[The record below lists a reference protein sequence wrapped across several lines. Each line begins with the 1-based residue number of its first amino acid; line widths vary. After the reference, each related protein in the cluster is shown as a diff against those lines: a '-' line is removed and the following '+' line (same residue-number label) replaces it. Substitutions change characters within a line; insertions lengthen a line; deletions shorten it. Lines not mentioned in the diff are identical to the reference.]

1 MSSRIRRFIRRR
13 DALIS
18 ILLLAY
24 IGLVLLY
31 VFGREGCDR
40 DEDSMRRNGLG
51 AVTAL
56 VETSTSRCRQIGRLN
71 IALDG
76 KELRQKQGCVASYP
90 EDKKRGYD
98 SFWRPGVQGIVWQ
111 HHDYLTQRSVIL
123 DVDGAV
129 GEVAEMFM
137 SKVQPHKY
145 IMLEPMTLMYNVLK
159 RKFKKKKNV
168 VIYNFGLGARNERFY
183 VDIGRYG
190 GSATSG
196 LLSSFQMEYP
206 CTIRVVD
213 TVKFMTK
220 LGVNCIEID
229 LLTIDCKGCVYEVLE
244 AILGSTLIHSFR
256 NIQFSTNTKDYG
268 RIADPVGRY
277 CTIQQLL
284 NRTHTLTYQF
294 KFNLESWRRK
304 DLVRNKN

>member
-1 MSSRIRRFIRRR
+1 M
-13 DALIS
+13 IS

-24 IGLVLLY
+24 IGLVLLN
-31 VFGREGCDR
+31 VFGRERCDR
-40 DEDSMRRNGLG
+40 DEDSLRRNGLG
-51 AVTAL
+51 AVTSL
-56 VETSTSRCRQIGRLN
+56 VKTSDVQCRQIYRLDT
-71 IALDG
+71 ALDE
-76 KELRQKQGCVASYP
+76 KELKQKQECVASYP
-90 EDKKRGYD
+90 EHKRRGYD

-111 HHDYLTQRSVIL
+111 HHDYLTQRSIIL
-123 DVDGAV
+123 DIDGNV

-145 IMLEPMTLMYNVLK
+145 VMLEPMTLMYNVLK
-159 RKFKKKKNV
+159 RKFRKKKNV
-168 VIYNFGLGARNERFY
+168 VIYNFGLGAKNERFY

-190 GSATSG
+190 GNATSG
-196 LLSSFQMEYP
+196 LLKSVTMEYP
-206 CTIRVVD
+206 CTIRIVD
-213 TVKFMTK
+213 TVKFMTN

-229 LLTIDCKGCVYEVLE
+229 LLTINCKGCVYEVLE

-256 NIQFSTNTKDYG
+256 NIQFATHTKDYG
-268 RIADPVGRY
+268 RTADPVGRY

-304 DLVRNKN
+304 DLVLNKN